1 MYLLACFAVLVC
13 GYAVTI
19 AITSI
24 GYHRGLT
31 HGAVRLH
38 PAVSRFLMRYGMWLT
53 GIDAKAWV
61 CMHRLH
67 HAHSDTELDPHSP
80 RFSGLWGIFGAQL
93 RGYVTSLE
101 NLRAHQEPHHSLG
114 QGLELSWLQQKEG
127 RWPLVYVVH
136 GLIAVV
142 VGVNVGWL
150 MALALFM
157 GFSSH
162 VVQGAMIN
170 ALGHAIGARNFDL
183 DDDSRNNGFAA
194 LLCLGEGYQN
204 NHHRFPASARF
215 SYLRREVDL
224 GYGVC
229 LALQAMGLL
238 HIEQATLAPRAN
250 DGSIVDTVVD
260 APVVHAVRDAVD
272 SVAGSVA
279 DHLSDDGVKAPAA
292 P

>member
-1 MYLLACFAVLVC
+1 MYLLACFAVLLV

-19 AITSI
+19 TITSV

-38 PAVSRFLMRYGMWLT
+38 PAVSRFLMRYGMWIT

-80 RFSGLWGIFGAQL
+80 RFSGLWGIFSAQL
-93 RGYVTSLE
+93 KGYVTSLE
-101 NLRAHQEPHHSLG
+101 NLRAQREPHHSLG
-114 QGLELSWLQQKEG
+114 QGLKLSWLQQKEG
-127 RWPLVYVVH
+127 RWPLVYLVQGV
-136 GLIAVV
+136 IVVV

-170 ALGHAIGARNFDL
+170 ALGHAIGGRNFDL
-183 DDDSRNNGFAA
+183 DDDSRNNAFAS

-215 SYLRREVDL
+215 SYRQSEVDL

-229 LALQAMGLL
+229 RVFQGLGLL
-238 HIEQATLAPRAN
+238 EIEPGTLAPRKSDVA
-250 DGSIVDTVVD
+250 S
-260 APVVHAVRDAVD
+260 VVHVVKVAVD
-272 SVAGSVA
+272 SVDSVVKGA
-279 DHLSDDGVKAPAA
+279 VDSVGGQLGTDDTAEARAA
-292 P
+292 S